1 MCFVSVRL
9 RNEEKPES
17 KREVKMKKTLIL
29 CVVLFLL
36 LGGCN
41 RSAGTR
47 RHQVVIVTK
56 ALDSEFWQTLKN
68 GAAEAARQHPDI
80 DLAVLA
86 PEREINIDQQVSI
99 LEDQILKKVSAL
111 AVVPGG
117 IAEVTPVLE
126 KAKAAGIPVLIVD
139 NDTPWTGKLSY
150 IGTDNRAGGKL
161 AGDYVVKT
169 LGGRGKVAIIRGILG
184 ATSHEDRVAGFKEA
198 IAQAPDIELV
208 TIQPANSERALAL
221 TVMENILTSNPSLNA
236 VFVTSDQMALGAIE
250 GVAAQHMTG
259 KLLVVGFDAGKEA
272 VRAVKSGVISAVIA
286 QYPANMGK
294 QAVEA
299 AVKAIKGEPVA
310 KVIDTGTALVTKE
323 NADQFLQ

>member
-1 MCFVSVRL
+1 M
-9 RNEEKPES
+9 RNKFW
-17 KREVKMKKTLIL
+17 IL
-29 CVVLFLL
+29 CASMIGVMLL
-36 LGGCN
+36 LLVSGCD
-41 RSAGTR
+41 RADATR
-47 RHQVVIVTK
+47 KRIVIVTK

-68 GAAEAARQHPDI
+68 GAEEAARQHPDI
-80 DLAVLA
+80 ELSVLA

-117 IAEVTPVLE
+117 VAEVMPVLD
-126 KAKAAGIPVLIVD
+126 KARAAGIPVLIVD
-139 NDTPWTGKLSY
+139 NDTPWPGKLSY

-161 AGDYVVKT
+161 AGDYMVKA
-169 LGGRGKVAIIRGILG
+169 LGGHGKVAIIRGIMG
-184 ATSHEDRVAGFKEA
+184 VSSHEDRVAGFQEA
-198 IAQAPDIELV
+198 IRQAPGIQLV

-221 TVMENILTSNPSLNA
+221 TVMENILTSNPDLNA
-236 VFVTSDQMALGAIE
+236 VFVTSDQMVLGAIE

-259 KLLVVGFDAGKEA
+259 KILVVGFDAGKEA
-272 VRAVKSGVISAVIA
+272 VRAVKSGAINAVIA

-299 AVKAIKGEPVA
+299 AIKAIRGEPVP

-323 NADQFLQ
+323 NADEFLK

>member
-1 MCFVSVRL
+1 MKNRL
-9 RNEEKPES
+9 CI
-17 KREVKMKKTLIL
+17 VFT
-29 CVVLFLL
+29 VLVGAIPLL
-36 LGGCN
+36 LVGGCN
-41 RSAGTR
+41 RAAVTPKHR
-47 RHQVVIVTK
+47 IVIVTK
-56 ALDSEFWQTLKN
+56 ALDSEFWQTLKK
-68 GAAEAARQHPDI
+68 GAEEAASQHSDI
-80 DLAVLA
+80 ELSVLA

-117 IAEVTPVLE
+117 VAEVTPVLE

-139 NDTPWTGKLSY
+139 NDTPWSGKLTY

-161 AGDYVVKT
+161 AGEYISKV

-184 ATSHEDRVAGFKEA
+184 VSSHEDRVAGFQEA
-198 IAQAPDIELV
+198 IAQAPGIQVV

-221 TVMENILTSNPSLNA
+221 TVMENILTSHPDLNA
-236 VFVTSDQMALGAIE
+236 VFATSDQMALGAME
-250 GVAAQHMTG
+250 GVAAQHLNG
-259 KLLVVGFDAGKEA
+259 KLLLVGFDAGKEA
-272 VRAVKSGVISAVIA
+272 VRAVKSGALGAVIA

-299 AVKAIKGEPVA
+299 AIKAIQKEPVP

-323 NADQFLQ
+323 NADEFLK